1 MDSNRLAHR
10 LGTAL
15 IVWSIASIISG
26 IVLVFV
32 PVSVLQGI
40 GLQTVLWGIID
51 AIIAVAGILRNKKMP
66 ANKAAR
72 FLRINV
78 FLDIGYMLVGS
89 VLILLFWVDPF
100 ILGNGI
106 GIIIQGVFL
115 FGLDLYFYQRFKLL
129 IATDK
134 KI

>member
-1 MDSNRLAHR
+1 MESNRLSRR

-26 IVLVFV
+26 IVLVFA
-32 PVSVLQGI
+32 PVSLLQGI
-40 GLQTVLWGIID
+40 GLQAVLWGIID
-51 AIIAVAGILRNKKMP
+51 AIIALAGVLRNKEMSVD
-66 ANKAAR
+66 KATR

-106 GIIIQGVFL
+106 GIIIQGAFL

-129 IATDK
+129 ITTN
-134 KI
+134 